1 MPEKVIQSL
10 YSQIELKSNNCS
22 VKELCNIYGV
32 SRNGYYKYLKRKGL
46 LNQDEKQQ
54 LELDIYGSEIHSH
67 YPTMGYRSI
76 RDRLLL
82 ETGWI
87 VSDISVWKSIKR
99 LNIKGYIRKA
109 QYPQQYRN
117 EHNRYANILNRDF
130 KVNKPLEKI
139 VTDVTYIKYHKKWYY
154 LACYMDLFNN
164 EIIEWELSDIFDNFL
179 VINPAKR
186 VLEKTKSIKHPIL
199 LHSDQGVQYSSAGY
213 CNLLKSYNTIQSMSR
228 VGTPR
233 DNAVMESF
241 WGRFKDVLLD
251 FM

>member
-139 VTDVTYIKYHKKWYY
+139 LYLLSIPITDTSVIPNKKQTRYSI
-154 LACYMDLFNN
+154 LSAFLFN
-164 EIIEWELSDIFDNFL
+164 
-179 VINPAKR
+179 P
-186 VLEKTKSIKHPIL
+186 
-199 LHSDQGVQYSSAGY
+199 
-213 CNLLKSYNTIQSMSR
+213 
-228 VGTPR
+228 TPTCFPDR
-233 DNAVMESF
+233 YPCAASLYQF
-241 WGRFKDVLLD
+241 H
-251 FM
+251 